1 MEPEL
6 ASSSVLVL
14 GSVAFAVFV
23 AAASHVSLCTRQYDC
38 LSNGDC
44 IVASS
49 SMSAWFGGSC
59 SFQNAVSVTS
69 LELANMSSSAS
80 LATMSR
86 GVCSPGEIQS
96 VRSASGL
103 MRCSRQPSFPD
114 AFVSSAGDP
123 SANSFHMRAAGKW
136 IASKRGQKTSFGFF
150 DAESI
155 ANLVEDDIVYG
166 FDPRTAHNDF
176 DRFRAVCEST
186 LASGAMAFDA
196 STTYA
201 FLKAE
206 LTGLD
211 VLKSVG
217 KLSSYL
223 CDTPVNFA
231 SDLNAD
237 GNGWVAKA
245 IDGNMF
251 SVETI
256 DSALYSFG
264 DGFFTRQRAREFAET
279 ALGASLSDLSVIEAS
294 QVNSAFEASV
304 LGSNIDDAVV
314 IGSYTVS
321 FTQDLISFA
330 RFLHALGVHGAV
342 HAKAYLR
349 GVNAMCVSAIR
360 SSITGAS
367 GLEAPVSAAL
377 EGIRKKSNFNPVA
390 LGRFEF
396 DVFAEPTREHV
407 AASLSMR
414 PSSLFSFAIVDLPRK
429 SCFDAAKK
437 LFSDAYDKLVFD
449 RLVGSELNTRLT
461 TLIAEMKGRVN
472 TELLSGQTRFLIASE
487 ADRTRIASFA
497 SSAVVTI
504 PGSEPLTG
512 GLSLSSSDG
521 PVTIALKQS
530 RLVFLDN
537 MGLALDFRSVCELP
551 ALMAATT
558 RNAYILSNSNCVWLL
573 PGILVPPLASIRYDQ
588 SSLRSRIGYV
598 VAHELGHLATM
609 SPLSTWNWTF
619 ATTLMANY
627 TSSTYTEAAADLIAV
642 SSLRGLVSD
651 GELCSHTSQLWAASP
666 AGYGP
671 QGPSP
676 HPVMNL
682 RGDNLCGFVFR

>member
-1 MEPEL
+1 
-6 ASSSVLVL
+6 
-14 GSVAFAVFV
+14 
-23 AAASHVSLCTRQYDC
+23 
-38 LSNGDC
+38 
-44 IVASS
+44 
-49 SMSAWFGGSC
+49 
-59 SFQNAVSVTS
+59 
-69 LELANMSSSAS
+69 
-80 LATMSR
+80 
-86 GVCSPGEIQS
+86 
-96 VRSASGL
+96 

-123 SANSFHMRAAGKW
+123 GADSFHMQAAGKW
-136 IASKRGQKTSFGFF
+136 ISSKRGQKTSFGFF

-155 ANLVEDDIVYG
+155 ANLVEDDVIYG
-166 FDPRTAHNDF
+166 FDPRTAHNNF
-176 DRFRAVCEST
+176 DRFRATCEST

-196 STTYA
+196 STAYT
-201 FLKAE
+201 FLKNE

-223 CDTPVNFA
+223 CDTPINFA

-237 GNGWVAKA
+237 GNGWTAKG
-245 IDGNMF
+245 IDGNIF
-251 SVETI
+251 SVEVV

-279 ALGASLSDLSVIEAS
+279 ALGADLSDLSVIEAS
-294 QVNSAFEASV
+294 QVNAAFEASV
-304 LGSNIDDAVV
+304 VGSDIDDAVV

-321 FTQDLISFA
+321 FTQDLIAFA
-330 RFLHALGVHGAV
+330 RFLHALNVHGAV

-349 GVNAMCVSAIR
+349 GVNAMCVSAVR

-367 GLEAPVSAAL
+367 GLEAPVSSAL
-377 EGIRKKSNFNPVA
+377 EGIRKKSRFTPVA

-396 DVFAEPTREHV
+396 DLFQEPTKEHV

-414 PSSLFSFAIVDLPRK
+414 PSSLFSFASVDLPRK
-429 SCFDAAKK
+429 SCFDAAKT
-437 LFSDAYDKLVFD
+437 LFPEAYDKLVFD
-449 RLVGSELNTRLT
+449 RLVGSELNTRLA
-461 TLIAEMKGRVN
+461 TLITEMKTRVN
-472 TELLSGQTRFLIASE
+472 TELLSGKTRFLIASE
-487 ADRTRIASFA
+487 ADRTRIASLA
-497 SSAVVTI
+497 STAVVTI
-504 PGSEPLTG
+504 PGSEPLTD

-530 RLVFLDN
+530 RSVFLDH

-558 RNAYILSNSNCVWLL
+558 RNAYILSLSNCIFLL

-598 VAHELGHLATM
+598 IAHELGHLTSFNLA
-609 SPLSTWNWTF
+609 LWDWTF
-619 ATTLMANY
+619 ATQLMVNY
-627 TSSTYTEAAADLIAV
+627 TSSTYTEASADLIAV
-642 SSLRGLVSD
+642 SSLRGLVPD
-651 GELCSHTSQLWAASP
+651 GELCSHISQLWAASP

-682 RGDNLCGFVFR
+682 RGDNLCFFV

>member
-14 GSVAFAVFV
+14 GSVCFSLFV
-23 AAASHVSLCTRQYDC
+23 AAASHLSLCTRQYDC

-44 IVASS
+44 IIASN

-59 SFQNAVSVTS
+59 SFSNAVSVTS
-69 LELANMSSSAS
+69 LELANMSTTAS
-80 LATMSR
+80 LASMTR

-96 VRSASGL
+96 VRTALGL

-114 AFVSSAGDP
+114 AFVTSAGDP

-150 DAESI
+150 DSESI

-166 FDPRTAHNDF
+166 FDPRTAHTDF
-176 DRFRAVCEST
+176 DRFRAVCELT

-196 STTYA
+196 STAYT
-201 FLKAE
+201 FLKNE

-223 CDTPVNFA
+223 CDTPINFV

-237 GNGWVAKA
+237 ATGWTAKA
-245 IDGNMF
+245 IDGNLF

-294 QVNSAFEASV
+294 QVNAAFEASV

-330 RFLHALGVHGAV
+330 RFLHALGIHGAV
-342 HAKAYLR
+342 HGKAYLR
-349 GVNAMCVSAIR
+349 GVNAMCVSAVR

-367 GLEAPVSAAL
+367 GLEAPIANAL

-396 DVFAEPTREHV
+396 DLFQEPTKEHV
-407 AASLSMR
+407 TESLSMR
-414 PSSLFSFAIVDLPRK
+414 PSSLLSFAIVDLPRRT
-429 SCFDAAKK
+429 CFDAAKT
-437 LFSDAYDKLVFD
+437 LFPEEYDKLVFD

-461 TLIAEMKGRVN
+461 TLITEMKGMVN
-472 TELLSGQTRFLIASE
+472 TEFRSGETRFLIASE
-487 ADRTRIASFA
+487 VDRTRIASLA

-530 RLVFLDN
+530 RSVFLDN

-551 ALMAATT
+551 ALMSSTT

-573 PGILVPPLASIRYDQ
+573 PGILVSPLASIRYDDT
-588 SSLRSRIGYV
+588 SMRSRIGYV
-598 VAHELGHLATM
+598 IAHELAHIATF
-609 SPLSTWNWTF
+609 SPLSTWDWNF
-619 ATTLMANY
+619 ATQLMANY

-651 GELCSHTSQLWAASP
+651 DKLCSHTSQLWAASP
-666 AGYGP
+666 AGYGT

-682 RGDNLCGFVFR
+682 RGDNLCFFLFR